1 MIAVW
6 LAGILLATP
15 SASPVTAG
23 VQDPVAQEALAG
35 PGVAVELEDV
45 VVTGRSLDATIR
57 NFVDQVAEPNRRRG
71 LARWDRSICVGVSNL
86 QADAAQYLADR
97 ISTVAD
103 DLGLRPGAPGCTP
116 NIVVI
121 ATDDADGLART
132 LVGDRPR
139 AFRVGG
145 TGMDRGG
152 DALEDFVETDRP
164 VRWWQVSMPV
174 DSETGQRM
182 VRLAGDC
189 SGPECAGG
197 GGSVLGFAPQY
208 NVFTSSR
215 LRTQIVDDIFRAV
228 VIVDVDQVRDVSIL
242 QLADYI
248 AMVSLAQIDPDA
260 DTRGYASILNVFDD
274 PAGSASLTNWDQAFL
289 GGLYAAERNAAAQ
302 IARRGEIVD
311 AIHREHGRLREG
323 EDAGEPGVEDQAQ

>member
-6 LAGILLATP
+6 LAGLLLSSP
-15 SASPVTAG
+15 GPSPVPAG
-23 VQDPVAQEALAG
+23 VQDPVAQEAPLV

-45 VVTGRSLDATIR
+45 VVTGRPLDTMIR
-57 NFVDQVAEPNRRRG
+57 NFVTEVAEPNRRRG
-71 LARWDRSICVGVSNL
+71 LARWDDAICVGVSNL
-86 QADAAQYLADR
+86 QPDAAQYLADR

-121 ATDDADGLART
+121 VTDDAEALART
-132 LVGDRPR
+132 LVSDRRR
-139 AFRVGG
+139 AFRMGG
-145 TGMDRGG
+145 AGIDRGG

-189 SGPECAGG
+189 TGADCAGG
-197 GGSVLGFAPQY
+197 TLGFAPQY
-208 NVFTSSR
+208 NLFAASR
-215 LRTQIVDDIFRAV
+215 LTTQIVDDIFRAV

-274 PAGSASLTNWDQAFL
+274 PDGSTSLTNWDLAFL
-289 GGLYAAERNAAAQ
+289 GGLYSAERTAAAQ

-311 AIHREHGRLREG
+311 AIHRQHRQLREG
-323 EDAGEPGVEDQAQ
+323 ETSDDAGVQD